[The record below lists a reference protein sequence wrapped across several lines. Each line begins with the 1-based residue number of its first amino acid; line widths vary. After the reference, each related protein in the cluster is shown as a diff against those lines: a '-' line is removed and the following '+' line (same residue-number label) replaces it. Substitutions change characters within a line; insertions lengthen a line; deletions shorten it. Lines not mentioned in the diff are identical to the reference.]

1 MTGDAGK
8 TPGAADGTAGV
19 DKITPKDVA
28 SATAIGSAVRLGVG
42 RRKAGPGVTAGAA
55 AGARP
60 SSSKASLMTAVLV
73 IGIMV
78 GMLAIMIVFSR

>member
-8 TPGAADGTAGV
+8 TPEAADSAAGQH
-19 DKITPKDVA
+19 KITPRDVA
-28 SATAIGSAVRLGVG
+28 SATAVGAAARLGVG
-42 RRKAGPGVTAGAA
+42 RRKAGSGVAAGAA

-60 SSSKASLMTAVLV
+60 SPNKASLMTAVLV